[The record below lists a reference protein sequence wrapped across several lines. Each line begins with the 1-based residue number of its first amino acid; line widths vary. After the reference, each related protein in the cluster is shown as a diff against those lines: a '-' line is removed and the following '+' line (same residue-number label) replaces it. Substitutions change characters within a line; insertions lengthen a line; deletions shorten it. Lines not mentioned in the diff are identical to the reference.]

1 MKLVNNFLLAGHKHM
16 AECIWGNL
24 DLHVVLVEH
33 LQKTKKEFKNLQKQE
48 IQNVFIK
55 TNWIKFVFNKKW
67 LMEILEN

>member
-1 MKLVNNFLLAGHKHM
+1 M

-55 TNWIKFVFNKKW
+55 TNWIKFAFNKKW

>member
-1 MKLVNNFLLAGHKHM
+1 M

-24 DLHVVLVEH
+24 DLHLVLVEH

>member
-1 MKLVNNFLLAGHKHM
+1 M